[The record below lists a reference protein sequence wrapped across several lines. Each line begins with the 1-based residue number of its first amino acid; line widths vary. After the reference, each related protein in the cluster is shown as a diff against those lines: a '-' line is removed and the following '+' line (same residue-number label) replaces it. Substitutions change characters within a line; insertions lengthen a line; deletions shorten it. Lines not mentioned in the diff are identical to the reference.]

1 MTGPE
6 HASGHVD
13 ILSEEDQ
20 SWDSSRSTGVTRGLW
35 RQGRGADSRMLWE
48 ESIGT
53 WKAPV

>member
-6 HASGHVD
+6 HAAGYMD
-13 ILSEEDQ
+13 TLREEDQ
-20 SWDSSRSTGVTRGLW
+20 SWDSSRSTSVTRGIC
-35 RQGRGADSRMLWE
+35 GDGEDPGTLWE

>member
-6 HASGHVD
+6 HASGHMD

-20 SWDSSRSTGVTRGLW
+20 SWDSSRSTGVTSGLW
-35 RQGRGADSRMLWE
+35 WRGRGADSGMLWE

-53 WKAPV
+53 